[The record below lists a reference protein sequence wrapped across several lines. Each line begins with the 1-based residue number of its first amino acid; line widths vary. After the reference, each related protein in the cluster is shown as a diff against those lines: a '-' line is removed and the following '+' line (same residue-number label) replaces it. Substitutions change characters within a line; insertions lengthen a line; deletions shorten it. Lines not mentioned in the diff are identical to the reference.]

1 MTNYTLKNVSERDL
15 KNYELSVTNSYRK
28 IPKIPLPPSVTS
40 TVSMP
45 LTEEFGNTFTELDQF
60 LDAVVLRLLRIRYEG
75 QKNRLYKI
83 TILMGNFDDVAKP
96 LSGNVLS
103 MQEGKSELPHL

>member
-40 TVSMP
+40 RVLPS
-45 LTEEFGNTFTELDQF
+45 LTPEYGNTNGKLKAAEERAKAIVDELRRVIFKGRKLSQ
-60 LDAVVLRLLRIRYEG
+60 
-75 QKNRLYKI
+75 YKI
-83 TILMGNFDDVAKP
+83 TISISCIGPARHSLDSVHSS
-96 LSGNVLS
+96 L
-103 MQEGKSELPHL
+103 